1 MEVFT
6 FNCTDALID
15 SPLDSKARNTLQVWL
30 FPCTSPT
37 TAVGLLNEKFPFLL
51 VLTSLVQMHI
61 LLLSVQKAEW
71 K

>member
-6 FNCTDALID
+6 FNCTDALTD
-15 SPLDSKARNTLQVWL
+15 SSLDSKAWNTLHVWL
-30 FPCTSPT
+30 FPCSSLT

-61 LLLSVQKAEW
+61 LLLSIQKAECN
-71 K
+71 